1 MSREREEING
11 LIESVVA
18 MADEVGVFLKAA
30 ADAFLARDTTVLDR
44 LYEKDEAIDRM
55 ENAVDARC
63 LRILALFQP
72 AADDLRT
79 VFMCLKINNDLERIG
94 DHALNIAERAVDVSS
109 SPEPFFAESFARM
122 GELNMAML
130 GDSINSFVA
139 RDAAL
144 AKSVLERDDE
154 ADELFRRVVQGVVS
168 RHWDGRPEREAAVA
182 LVFAAKEFERIADLC
197 TNLAEDVVFI
207 AEGTTLKHDG
217 QM

>member
-18 MADEVGVFLKAA
+18 MADEVGAFLKTA
-30 ADAFLARDTTVLDR
+30 ADAFLAGDTSALDR

-63 LRILALFQP
+63 LRILALYQP

-94 DHALNIAERAVDVSS
+94 DHALNIAERAADLHPSA
-109 SPEPFFAESFARM
+109 EPAFAEAFARM
-122 GELNMAML
+122 RELDMGML
-130 GDSINSFVA
+130 GDCITAFVG
-139 RDAAL
+139 RDSAL

-154 ADELFRRVVQGVVS
+154 ADELFRQVVSGVVG
-168 RHWDGRPEREAAVA
+168 RHWDDRPEREAAVA

>member
-1 MSREREEING
+1 MSREREELKS

-18 MADEVGVFLKAA
+18 MADEVGVFLKTA
-30 ADAFLARDTTVLDR
+30 ADAFLASDTTALDA
-44 LYEKDEAIDRM
+44 LYAKDEAIDRM
-55 ENAVDARC
+55 ENAIDARC
-63 LRILALFQP
+63 LRILALYQP

-94 DHALNIAERAVDVSS
+94 DHALNIAERAADMPFA
-109 SPEPFFAESFARM
+109 PEPTMAEPFARM
-122 GELNMAML
+122 RELDLGML
-130 GDSINSFVA
+130 GDCVTSFVA

-144 AKSVLERDDE
+144 AKSVLARDDE
-154 ADELFRRVVQGVVS
+154 ADDLFRRVVQGVVS
-168 RHWDGRPEREAAVA
+168 GHWQGRPEREAAVA

-207 AEGTTLKHDG
+207 AEGTTLKHEG